1 MNIIAIGAHLDDI
14 ELACGG
20 TLARAV
26 KNGHTVKM
34 LVLTKSAYTNHDGV
48 VLRTEEEALSEGKA
62 AADELGV
69 IDLEVLD
76 FPVKDVPY
84 NSHTVEAIDRVL
96 CAFKPDIIFTH
107 WMFDTHQDHRNVS
120 LATISAAR
128 NFSNIFFYEPFPP
141 SGRSYM
147 PFKPQSYV
155 DITHTLDDKI
165 RSLKAHTS
173 QYKKYGEHWIEATI
187 GRARLRGFEHGYLYA
202 ETFEVLRNNLDI

>member
-1 MNIIAIGAHLDDI
+1 MKIIAIGAHLDDI

-26 KNGHTVKM
+26 KNGHIVKM
-34 LVLTKSAYTNHDGV
+34 LVMTKSAYTNHDGV
-48 VLRTEEEALSEGKA
+48 VLRTEEEALAEGRDA
-62 AADELGV
+62 ARELGV
-69 IDLEVLD
+69 VDLEILD

-84 NSHTVEAIDRVL
+84 DSQSVEAIDRVL
-96 CAFKPDIIFTH
+96 SAFKPDIIFTH
-107 WMFDTHQDHRNVS
+107 WMFDTHQDHRSVS

-155 DITHTLDDKI
+155 DISNTLDDKI
-165 RSLKAHTS
+165 RSLKAHKS

-187 GRARLRGFEHGYLYA
+187 GRARLRGFEHGYTYA
-202 ETFEVLRNNLDI
+202 ETFEILRNSLNV

>member
-26 KNGHTVKM
+26 KNGHKVKM
-34 LVLTKSAYTNHDGV
+34 LVLTKSAYTNFDGT
-48 VLRTEEEALSEGKA
+48 VLRTEEEAILEGKNA
-62 AADELGV
+62 ALALGV
-69 IDLEVLD
+69 TDLQVMN
-76 FPVKDVPY
+76 FPNKNVPY
-84 NSHTVEAIDRVL
+84 DGSIVEAIDRVL
-96 CAFKPDIIFTH
+96 NKFNPDIIFTH

-147 PFKPQSYV
+147 PFKPQSYI
-155 DITHTLDDKI
+155 DISHTLDDKI
-165 RSLKAHTS
+165 RSLKAHES

-202 ETFEVLRNNLDI
+202 ETFEVLRNSLDI